1 MITTGIIR
9 KIDDL
14 GRIVIPRE
22 IRKKLFGTSSNEG
35 KPMEFFYEKNG
46 TIIMKPTDIVDKY
59 NWIIG
64 ISNSETNGVKLFKFF
79 GSIDEVKEKLISMV
93 IEDRKEDEGNW
104 EYGSE
109 TIEDIED
116 KSYNSGYEF
125 YGYGSYNSYHID
137 YTAKEISNVINI
149 WLKRLGK
156 FVLKKNI
163 SN

>member
-14 GRIVIPRE
+14 GRIMIPRE
-22 IRKKLFGTSSNEG
+22 VRREAFGSTSTVG
-35 KPMEFFYEKNG
+35 KSMEFFYDKNG
-46 TIIMKPTDIVDKY
+46 TIVIKPTESTDRTNKY

-64 ISNSETNGVKLFKFF
+64 ISNSEKDGVKLFKFF
-79 GSIDEVKEKLISMV
+79 GSIEEVKEKLVSLV

-116 KSYNSGYEF
+116 KTYKHGYEF

-149 WLKRLGK
+149 
-156 FVLKKNI
+156 
-163 SN
+163 